1 MRPKY
6 LKTNYARFG
15 WPLNLE
21 EEGNCWT
28 TNNSKEDF
36 DRIMNFLINKDD
48 IEWQKILN
56 NELKDLV
63 FYNQKNSMYKKF
75 LKEHNI
81 INDTTN

>member
-1 MRPKY
+1 
-6 LKTNYARFG
+6 
-15 WPLNLE
+15 
-21 EEGNCWT
+21 
-28 TNNSKEDF
+28 
-36 DRIMNFLINKDD
+36 MNFLINKDD